1 VLVAQRQL
9 AQARVEIGGRG
20 HLSRVRVTTFGP
32 VTARR
37 LTSAVLAALAG
48 VLAVA
53 GAVCWSIDHGI
64 VSENAFADR
73 AVSALHRDAVQAA
86 VSTEIDAQVQSHVP
100 AAAASPAEVRAIVDR
115 IVAGASFERVYRDG
129 ARVTNRALFHNDG
142 RDATLQVNLAR
153 VLRPESPQLAAVV
166 GDRDVTILSLDAGR
180 TLERTSRAADL
191 IGLAGVALPFWAAAA
206 FVGALF
212 LAPRPSRAVV
222 AAGLGAAV
230 TGALVFAGAYVVR
243 AVAEADIEMA
253 GVPDADARA
262 AAAAAWSVFTADVR
276 LIAVIAV
283 IVGLAATV
291 IALVASRRPT

>member
-1 VLVAQRQL
+1 
-9 AQARVEIGGRG
+9 
-20 HLSRVRVTTFGP
+20 

-37 LTSAVLAALAG
+37 SISAVLAALAG

-53 GAVCWSIDHGI
+53 GAVCWSIDRGI
-64 VSENAFADR
+64 VSETAFADR

-86 VSTEIDAQVQSHVP
+86 VSAEIYAQVQPHVP
-100 AAAASPAEVRAIVDR
+100 ASAASPAEVRAIVDR
-115 IVAGASFERVYRDG
+115 TVAGRSFERVYRDG
-129 ARVTNRALFHNDG
+129 ARITNRALFHNDG
-142 RDATLQVNLAR
+142 RDATLRVNLAR

-166 GDRDVTILSLDAGR
+166 GDRDVTVLSLDAGR
-180 TLERTSRAADL
+180 ALERTSRAGDL
-191 IGLAGVALPFWAAAA
+191 VGLAGVALPFWAAAA

-222 AAGLGAAV
+222 AAGIAAAV

-253 GVPDADARA
+253 GVRDSEARA

-276 LIAVIAV
+276 LIAIIAV

-291 IALVASRRPT
+291 IALVASRRPA